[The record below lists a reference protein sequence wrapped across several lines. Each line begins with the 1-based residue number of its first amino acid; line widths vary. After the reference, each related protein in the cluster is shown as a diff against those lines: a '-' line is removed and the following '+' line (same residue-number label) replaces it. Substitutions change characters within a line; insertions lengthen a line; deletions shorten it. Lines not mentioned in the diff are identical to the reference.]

1 MDGNDFINAVRWP
14 TCRVLAF
21 SQAILL
27 LSAPT
32 RYPACCAD
40 NSSFCLLS
48 LPVCHQQV
56 PCPSDL
62 RQMAKKKDFLIDIC
76 HDITG
81 GCRVMQVS
89 GAQPIWGGM
98 HIS

>member
-40 NSSFCLLS
+40 DSSFCLLS
-48 LPVCHQQV
+48 LLVCYQQV
-56 PCPSDL
+56 LCPSDL
-62 RQMAKKKDFLIDIC
+62 RQMAKKTDIFINIC
-76 HDITG
+76 DGITE

>member
-1 MDGNDFINAVRWP
+1 MDVSGFVDAVSGL

-62 RQMAKKKDFLIDIC
+62 RQMANNTDILIDIC
-76 HDITG
+76 HDITE
-81 GCRVMQVS
+81 GCGVMQVS
-89 GAQPIWGGM
+89 DLQ
-98 HIS
+98 

>member
-1 MDGNDFINAVRWP
+1 MDGGDFINAVRWP

-62 RQMAKKKDFLIDIC
+62 RQMAKKKDFLSREKRARARPLSPGLGSKI
-76 HDITG
+76 
-81 GCRVMQVS
+81 
-89 GAQPIWGGM
+89 PIL
-98 HIS
+98 SNLS

>member
-1 MDGNDFINAVRWP
+1 MDGSDFINALWWSA
-14 TCRVLAF
+14 CRLLAF

-48 LPVCHQQV
+48 LLVCHQQV

-62 RQMAKKKDFLIDIC
+62 RQMTKKTDILIDIC
-76 HDITG
+76 HGITG

-89 GAQPIWGGM
+89 GAQPI
-98 HIS
+98 

>member
-1 MDGNDFINAVRWP
+1 MDGGDFINAVSWP

-40 NSSFCLLS
+40 GSSFCLLS
-48 LPVCHQQV
+48 LLVCYQPVL
-56 PCPSDL
+56 CPSDL
-62 RQMAKKKDFLIDIC
+62 RQMAKKTDIFINIC
-76 HDITG
+76 DGITE

>member
-1 MDGNDFINAVRWP
+1 MDAIDFINAVRWP

-48 LPVCHQQV
+48 LLVCPQQV

-62 RQMAKKKDFLIDIC
+62 RQMAKKTNILIDIC
-76 HDITG
+76 HDITE

-89 GAQPIWGGM
+89 DLQ
-98 HIS
+98 